1 MPKVICI
8 GLDGATFDLIKPFIA
23 QGQLP
28 TFKKLMD
35 SGAFSELR
43 STVPPVTASAWSSFM
58 TGKNPGAH
66 GLFDF
71 MQRRDKSYDLA
82 PVSALDRDG
91 KAVWDLMGE
100 AGKKV
105 IVMNVPVT
113 WPPQPVNG
121 QLVTGMLT
129 PRNAE
134 NYTYP
139 KELADELKSAIG
151 EYIVYSDE
159 VYIERARR
167 DFSASV
173 ETFCRSAHARRRILD
188 AEISLGFFHARLPGN
203 RHRVARLVVVV

>member
-1 MPKVICI
+1 MPKVFVI
-8 GLDGATFDLIKPFIA
+8 GLDGATFDLIRPWAASGK
-23 QGQLP
+23 LP

-35 SGAFSELR
+35 SGAWSELR

-71 MQRRDKSYDLA
+71 MQRRDDSYDLT
-82 PVSALDRDG
+82 PVSARDRDG
-91 KAVWDLMGE
+91 KAVWDLISD

-121 QLVTGMLT
+121 LLITGMLT
-129 PRNAE
+129 PRSAD

-139 KELADELKSAIG
+139 RELADELREHIG

-159 VYIERARR
+159 VYSKGRGELFMQALKH
-167 DFSASV
+167 SA
-173 ETFCRSAHARRRILD
+173 D
-188 AEISLGFFHARLPGN
+188 Q
-203 RHRVARLVVVV
+203 RVKAAK